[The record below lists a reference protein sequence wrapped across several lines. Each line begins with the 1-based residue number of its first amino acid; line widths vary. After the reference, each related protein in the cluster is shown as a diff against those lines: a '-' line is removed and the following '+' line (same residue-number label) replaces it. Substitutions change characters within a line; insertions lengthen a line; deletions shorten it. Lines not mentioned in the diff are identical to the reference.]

1 MLFYCSAI
9 IQSAIGVLIIIFGF
23 SLLFDRCKKDS
34 SYYFDF
40 QLAAGTGGI
49 TGIAGGAVICVAG
62 GLGIASYCIK
72 DPQNYC
78 KNGFHMAFS
87 ILAWLASGVGI
98 SIFSLGVL

>member
-9 IQSAIGVLIIIFGF
+9 IQSAIGGLIIIFGF

-40 QLAAGTGGI
+40 QLAARTGAI

-62 GLGIASYCIK
+62 GLGIASYK
-72 DPQNYC
+72 DSQNYC

-98 SIFSLGVL
+98 SIFSLGVP

>member
-62 GLGIASYCIK
+62 GLGIASYK

>member
-1 MLFYCSAI
+1 M
-9 IQSAIGVLIIIFGF
+9 
-23 SLLFDRCKKDS
+23 
-34 SYYFDF
+34 
-40 QLAAGTGGI
+40 AAGTGGI